1 MTAFCSG
8 NKNEITRMKGCISLR
23 ATATFIEVL
32 AFLYWFFNT
41 LQKYIYLQNS
51 RCVLFWNHFFF
62 HNDALLPPKKRQ
74 RKPLYKECKWNL
86 WKVKYE
92 NVSKITVAS
101 AVTRPSTNHDEIKMF
116 MNVSQS
122 WCGKHSCTIRLCSPA
137 EGSSI
142 RIF

>member
-1 MTAFCSG
+1 
-8 NKNEITRMKGCISLR
+8 MKGYISLR
-23 ATATFIEVL
+23 AIATFIEVL

-51 RCVLFWNHFFF
+51 RCVLFWNHFF
-62 HNDALLPPKKRQ
+62 HNDALLPPQKRQ

-101 AVTRPSTNHDEIKMF
+101 AITRPSTNHDEIKC
-116 MNVSQS
+116 S
-122 WCGKHSCTIRLCSPA
+122 WMSHKVDVEKHSCTTALCSPA
-137 EGSSI
+137 EGSSF